1 MDNDRPPPEV
11 PERARNRAYSLAY
24 KARVLAEY
32 DGVGKVA
39 KVALLRS
46 EGLHASLISE
56 WRRQRDRDG
65 LKAVGSRPARVRWAR
80 RNPRARA
87 SVALLVAVSLVAA
100 ACGARIAPYL
110 GAGQAGN
117 SIAAGTGT
125 GTGTGGTQPGSTT
138 GGTQPGSTT
147 GSSSSLS
154 GSAQAGG
161 GSGAA
166 SGATSGSGAGS
177 AQTSLA
183 SLTPANFPYQPAAQ
197 AALCR
202 GSAGNTASATGVT
215 ATTITLGNVSGITGV
230 LANNFEQGPE
240 AVQALFSAVNAA
252 GGICGRQLKLLVED
266 DGQDA
271 GKNAADIADEIPKVF
286 AFVGSTSD
294 ADNGGV
300 QEMVNANIPDI
311 GAAINPNRGV
321 SPVYWST
328 DGSTIYEQGGHPY
341 IYNTLANG
349 LKAAGNF
356 PTKIAVLAYSVPI
369 SADAGQ
375 QFENMFVNAGSTS
388 CFNDFSVSP
397 ATASLDQDV
406 LEMKSK
412 GCTGVITTMDVTGN
426 AKLLEAMA
434 RQGFHPVFAGTTF
447 DGYTPAQI
455 SLPGAA
461 AAQGFEINLPF
472 APFNE
477 NNPVI
482 DLYQSQLATYEP
494 GRQPS
499 GFGIEAWASAQM
511 FLYALLKAGRS
522 PTRASL
528 TQAFAAIDSWNTGT
542 ATVPITPRLRR
553 PSGPCTMAV
562 QVKGNDF
569 QRVWPSS
576 GFFCNGQL
584 VQVG

>member
-1 MDNDRPPPEV
+1 M
-11 PERARNRAYSLAY
+11 
-24 KARVLAEY
+24 
-32 DGVGKVA
+32 
-39 KVALLRS
+39 
-46 EGLHASLISE
+46 
-56 WRRQRDRDG
+56 
-65 LKAVGSRPARVRWAR
+65 
-80 RNPRARA
+80 
-87 SVALLVAVSLVAA
+87 
-100 ACGARIAPYL
+100 APYL
-110 GAGQAGN
+110 GAAQAGN
-117 SIAAGTGT
+117 SIGAGTGT
-125 GTGTGGTQPGSTT
+125 GIGGVQPGTTT
-138 GGTQPGSTT
+138 GAGQSGGTT
-147 GSSSSLS
+147 GSSSVP
-154 GSAQAGG
+154 GAAQAGG
-161 GSGAA
+161 AGGGAGSGATTA
-166 SGATSGSGAGS
+166 SGGGS

-183 SLTPANFPYQPAAQ
+183 GLSPANFPYQPAAQ

-202 GSAGNTASATGVT
+202 GSAGNTASAPGVT

-240 AVQALFSAVNAA
+240 GVQALFSAVNAA

-300 QEMVNANIPDI
+300 QEMVNANIPDV
-311 GAAINPNRGV
+311 GAAINPNRGS
-321 SPVYWST
+321 SPVNWST
-328 DGSTIYEQGGHPY
+328 DGATVYLQGGHPY
-341 IYNTLANG
+341 IYNTVANG

-356 PTKIAVLAYSVPI
+356 PSKIAVLAYSVPI

-375 QFENMFVNAGSTS
+375 AFGNMFVNSGSSS

-412 GCTGVITTMDVTGN
+412 GCTGVFTTMDVTGN

-461 AAQGFEINLPF
+461 DAQGFELNLPF

-482 DLYQSQLATYEP
+482 NLYKSQLATYEP

-528 TQAFAAIDSWNTGT
+528 TQALTAIDSWNTGGG
-542 ATVPITPRLRR
+542 TVPITPRLRR

-562 QVKGNDF
+562 AVKGNDF